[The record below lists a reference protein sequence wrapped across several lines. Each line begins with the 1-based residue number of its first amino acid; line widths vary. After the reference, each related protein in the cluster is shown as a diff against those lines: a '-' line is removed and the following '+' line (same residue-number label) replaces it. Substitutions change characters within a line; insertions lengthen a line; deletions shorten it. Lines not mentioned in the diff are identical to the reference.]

1 MKYNPRMFPVLSPLV
16 APFWA
21 DADTTQNGTVWY
33 GERSQDIHDLDCARQ
48 NVRKYFCQEDFEP
61 IFVFVATW
69 DKVPH
74 YRRGSKVLKKLY
86 IYIYIMNTFILGYKY
101 SKFKRYTVKR
111 LC

>member
-1 MKYNPRMFPVLSPLV
+1 MEYNPRMFPVLSPLV

-21 DADTTQNGTVWY
+21 DADTRLNGTVWY

-61 IFVFVATW
+61 NFIFVATW

-74 YRRGSKVLKKLY
+74 YRRGSKV
-86 IYIYIMNTFILGYKY
+86 
-101 SKFKRYTVKR
+101 
-111 LC
+111 